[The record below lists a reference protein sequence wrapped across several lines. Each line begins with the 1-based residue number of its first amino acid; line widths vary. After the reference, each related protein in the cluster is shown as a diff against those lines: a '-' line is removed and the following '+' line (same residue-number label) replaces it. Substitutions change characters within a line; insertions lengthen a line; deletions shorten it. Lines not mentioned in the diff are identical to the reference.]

1 MLTFVFNNMFFSIC
15 LHKIKKFIKHVFQN
29 FDIFEVHFPQ
39 KCTRIYICYD
49 PIISC
54 VIIIWCFFQRNLSVA
69 IFGLTGNGI
78 SLSFNDSI
86 WETTKWA
93 VTANSYHN
101 LFRTAPRLLIIYYSE
116 YKTDK
121 FAFVHTTVLSADQII
136 TWIYYLQNLLRRY
149 AFHQFSKIPPSP
161 ARLLEDH
168 SKCSFE

>member
-1 MLTFVFNNMFFSIC
+1 MFVSIC
-15 LHKIKKFIKHVFQN
+15 LHKIKKFIKDVFQN
-29 FDIFEVHFPQ
+29 FYIFEVHLTNPQ

-54 VIIIWCFFQRNLSVA
+54 VILIWCFFQRNLSVI
-69 IFGLTGNGI
+69 IFGFTGNGI
-78 SLSFNDSI
+78 SLSFSDSI

-121 FAFVHTTVLSADQII
+121 FSFVHITVLSAD
-136 TWIYYLQNLLRRY
+136 
-149 AFHQFSKIPPSP
+149 
-161 ARLLEDH
+161 
-168 SKCSFE
+168 

>member
-1 MLTFVFNNMFFSIC
+1 MFVSIC
-15 LHKIKKFIKHVFQN
+15 LHKIKKFIKDVFQN
-29 FDIFEVHFPQ
+29 FYIFEVHLTNPQ

-54 VIIIWCFFQRNLSVA
+54 VILIWCFCRDLSVI
-69 IFGLTGNGI
+69 IFGFTGNGI

-86 WETTKWA
+86 RETTKRV

-121 FAFVHTTVLSADQII
+121 FSFVHITVLSAD
-136 TWIYYLQNLLRRY
+136 
-149 AFHQFSKIPPSP
+149 
-161 ARLLEDH
+161 
-168 SKCSFE
+168 